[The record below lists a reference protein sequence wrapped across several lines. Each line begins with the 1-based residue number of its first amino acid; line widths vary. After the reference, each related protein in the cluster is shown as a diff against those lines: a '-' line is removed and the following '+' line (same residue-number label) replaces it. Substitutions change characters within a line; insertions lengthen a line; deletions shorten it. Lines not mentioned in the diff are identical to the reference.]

1 MPVKT
6 GTTDTGD
13 YKISKQTV
21 ETLLPGET
29 ITIMVDNYKRVQKYL
44 YEIGLKAKP
53 DRKEFSTKKLDINEL
68 RVTRVC

>member
-6 GTTDTGD
+6 GDIASND
-13 YKISKQTV
+13 YSLSRLTV

-29 ITIMVDNYKRVQKYL
+29 KIIEIDNYKRVQKYL
-44 YEIGLKAKP
+44 YEIGLKMNP
-53 DRKEFSTKKLDINEL
+53 RREFSTKKMSDNEL